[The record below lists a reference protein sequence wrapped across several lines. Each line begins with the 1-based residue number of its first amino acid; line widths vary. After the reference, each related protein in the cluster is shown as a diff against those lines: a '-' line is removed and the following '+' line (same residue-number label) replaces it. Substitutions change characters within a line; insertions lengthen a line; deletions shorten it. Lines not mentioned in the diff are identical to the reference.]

1 MLVHYLIKK
10 AEDTFLVEIFF
21 CSSSKRIHK
30 PTRPKADLKEEVY
43 DEPDPVSEEQ
53 IIYLLLPI
61 YHKKKEKKKEITQ
74 FPCCN
79 IKQLILLR
87 EVVITSVLDEEPP
100 SVGVGGYARYH
111 LSD

>member
-1 MLVHYLIKK
+1 MLVHYLTKK
-10 AEDTFLVEIFF
+10 AEDTFLVEICF

-61 YHKKKEKKKEITQ
+61 YHKKKKG
-74 FPCCN
+74 N
-79 IKQLILLR
+79 HSVSLL
-87 EVVITSVLDEEPP
+87 
-100 SVGVGGYARYH
+100 
-111 LSD
+111 